1 MILKGF
7 KFIDFDSKI
16 FQFFSICQL
25 FCDLSL
31 EQKVRNSIKTLLNSN
46 LDQLKE
52 YRNFF
57 KPLLEDLT
65 DYGTLPYYTLRKILN
80 LQPPEN
86 EIQKTLNE
94 LKNLKDELRENYLS
108 KEIEKFKNIQK
119 EIIIAIEN
127 RNTS

>member
-7 KFIDFDSKI
+7 KFIDFDSEI

-52 YRNFF
+52 YRNFL